1 MTSHTDIVANKNDKI
16 PWYVYFVGGVIV
28 VDGAAK
34 ISVMFHDGTRVPAE
48 LIGSDRET
56 DRALLHVVLP
66 KGPHN
71 HAQLGDSDKLE
82 VGQKVLAI
90 GHPFGLA
97 YALANVVISG
107 LGKLAETNQ
116 DVSHE
121 RIIQTTAP
129 INPGNS
135 GGPLMDSADQVIG
148 INTVILM
155 DAENI
160 AFVIPINTVKS
171 IVTALQGSS
180 RVIRP
185 WLDVK
190 GKFVTE
196 ELRNLMA
203 LPLFSGLLI
212 MDVDDGS
219 PAEKI
224 GLQAGQLSV
233 TIEGEPWVLGGDIL
247 TAVNEQTVTNTEQYT
262 KVLQALQADQ
272 MIEMPVFKDG
282 AYHAMSVKLG
292 ERPTAPKPQH
302 RPRIQVPPFVPQG
315 FTPAGF

>member
-1 MTSHTDIVANKNDKI
+1 M
-16 PWYVYFVGGVIV
+16 

-34 ISVMFHDGTRVPAE
+34 IAVMFHDGTRVPAE

-66 KGPHN
+66 KGQHN

-116 DVSHE
+116 DVFHE

-135 GGPLMDSADQVIG
+135 GGPLTDSADQVIG

-155 DAENI
+155 GAENI
-160 AFVIPINTVKS
+160 ARNPDQYRQVNCYRLAGQQSSDQAVARRQRQICDGGVAES
-171 IVTALQGSS
+171 HGSS
-180 RVIRP
+180 LVQRIAYHGCRRWEP
-185 WLDVK
+185 GRKDRAPDRS
-190 GKFVTE
+190 TE
-196 ELRNLMA
+196 CDDRGRTVGAGSRYSYGGQWADGDEYGTIYESVAGASSRSDDL
-203 LPLFSGLLI
+203 
-212 MDVDDGS
+212 DDGVQRRS
-219 PAEKI
+219 VSRYERQARGMSNGAQSTTPPQNPGASVCPA
-224 GLQAGQLSV
+224 S
-233 TIEGEPWVLGGDIL
+233 
-247 TAVNEQTVTNTEQYT
+247 
-262 KVLQALQADQ
+262 
-272 MIEMPVFKDG
+272 
-282 AYHAMSVKLG
+282 
-292 ERPTAPKPQH
+292 
-302 RPRIQVPPFVPQG
+302 